1 MKNSTVDPRNIEG
14 KSNGN
19 ERINELGNRRM
30 VEKPTAYSQGEKK
43 LNHSLAHSRMQNKM
57 QHKHKNIRRKEKYI
71 LMMLK
76 NFKIILNCFTQ
87 LPFNKLTTQIC
98 KLYLFKINYVK

>member
-30 VEKPTAYSQGEKK
+30 VEKPTAYS
-43 LNHSLAHSRMQNKM
+43 
-57 QHKHKNIRRKEKYI
+57 
-71 LMMLK
+71 
-76 NFKIILNCFTQ
+76 
-87 LPFNKLTTQIC
+87 
-98 KLYLFKINYVK
+98 